1 MSVWDRSVYNHVH
14 RTMHRK
20 GASRKA
26 HAALRPIAALLC
38 LVAAACITPGVIQQ
52 GQSGPA
58 TPRDPDA
65 RDSGGHFTPV
75 ASKTVYGKESPSTLV
90 ANDGSRC
97 TVTSKKFEKT
107 REGDRV
113 LCAWRKS

>member
-1 MSVWDRSVYNHVH
+1 MRVQERSVYNNVH
-14 RTMHRK
+14 STMHRT
-20 GASRKA
+20 AVSRKA
-26 HAALRPIAALLC
+26 RPALRTLAALLC
-38 LVAAACITPGVIQQ
+38 LAAAACITPGVVQQ

-75 ASKTVYGKESPSTLV
+75 ASKTVYGKESPATLV